1 MHIKLGGFD
10 FTEVWDGVLYK
21 NLSHY
26 PAVTD
31 WEKRT
36 IIEFVEYEESH
47 GRICSLEC
55 GNAET
60 LTTVREALANRE
72 PYRNVPRPALL
83 TECTACPHRHGCVT
97 EFVCHTTSAENAAK
111 ILTCGSLLS
120 AVKAR
125 NLPVEVLMAESRN
138 AAHDPA
144 DYFEYVMLSWG
155 NCQAGDRLV
164 MERKLEKFP
173 DESDLS
179 IHFTPG
185 VRFYF
190 RYDTLAAH
198 PNAVFDGVLPM
209 KIRDEIILKDWLF
222 AMVIPTALRGLLE
235 PLIPPSL
242 SNRVIYAENDC
253 RDIWE
258 WSEKVYC
265 LIEEKGE
272 ATW

>member
-21 NLSHY
+21 NLSQY

-31 WEKRT
+31 WEKRN
-36 IIEFVEYEESH
+36 IIEFVEYEAFH
-47 GRICSLEC
+47 GRACTLEC
-55 GNAET
+55 ANPDTLAAVET
-60 LTTVREALANRE
+60 ALQNRE
-72 PYRNVPRPALL
+72 RYRSVPRPPLL

-97 EFVCHTTSAENAAK
+97 QFVCHTTSAENAAK

-144 DYFEYVMLSWG
+144 DYFEYVMLTWG

-164 MERKLEKFP
+164 MERKLGKFP
-173 DESDLS
+173 DEADLS
-179 IHFTPG
+179 THFTPG

-190 RYDTLAAH
+190 RYDTLATH

-209 KIRDEIILKDWLF
+209 KVRDEIVLKDWLF
-222 AMVIPTALRGLLE
+222 AMVIPTALRSRLE

-242 SNRVIYAENDC
+242 SDRVIYAENDC

>member
-1 MHIKLGGFD
+1 MRIKLGSFE

-21 NLSHY
+21 NLSQY
-26 PAVTD
+26 PVVTD
-31 WEKRT
+31 WEKRN
-36 IIEFVEYEESH
+36 IIEFVEYEAAH
-47 GRICSLEC
+47 GRPCTLEC
-55 GNAET
+55 ANPNT
-60 LTTVREALANRE
+60 LAAVEAALQNRE
-72 PYRNVPRPALL
+72 RYRNVPRPSLL
-83 TECTACPHRHGCVT
+83 TECTACPRRHGCIT
-97 EFVCHTTSAENAAK
+97 QFVCHTTSAEHAAK

-125 NLPVEVLMAESRN
+125 NLPAEALMAESRN
-138 AAHDPA
+138 AANDPA

-155 NCQAGDRLV
+155 NCQADDRLV
-164 MERKLEKFP
+164 MERKLGRFP
-173 DESDLS
+173 EEADLS
-179 IHFTPG
+179 VHFTPG

-222 AMVIPTALRGLLE
+222 AMVIPTALQGLLE

-242 SNRVIYAENDC
+242 SDRVIYAENDC

-272 ATW
+272 ETW